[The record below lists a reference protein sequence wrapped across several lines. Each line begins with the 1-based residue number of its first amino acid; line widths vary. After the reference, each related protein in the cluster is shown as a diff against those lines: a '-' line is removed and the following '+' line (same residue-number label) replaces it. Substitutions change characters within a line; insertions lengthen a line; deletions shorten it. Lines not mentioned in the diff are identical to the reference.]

1 MNKLSKLFLVSLL
14 ASGAFAAFVVVAQT
28 AGTSGQEPSAA
39 DVQTYIEINHAKLM
53 EMGDTEE
60 AAYKAAVDSALE
72 FFWKKPELVAAA
84 LLSLELQPTQIA
96 VMFVELGLPAA
107 ATATAVIAA
116 AGAVSAEPVK
126 AVLLLNATPEE
137 VRTLEAAVTEAVSQ
151 LNNPPPPVTTE
162 PVQEEPEPEVL
173 TKPEVQPEPETV
185 PVPEPEPSTATE
197 PVPEPAPV
205 PEPPVA
211 PVVPPTPPST
221 GGMGT
226 TRS

>member
-14 ASGAFAAFVVVAQT
+14 TSGAFAAFVVVAQT

-107 ATATAVIAA
+107 ATATAVITA

-126 AVLLLNATPEE
+126 AVLLLNVTPEE
-137 VRTLEAAVTEAVSQ
+137 VRTLEAAVTEVVSQ
-151 LNNPPPPVTTE
+151 LNNPPPQTTTE
-162 PVQEEPEPEVL
+162 PVQEE
-173 TKPEVQPEPETV
+173 PEVQPEPETV
-185 PVPEPEPSTATE
+185 PETTPVPE
-197 PVPEPAPV
+197 PEPAPV
-205 PEPPVA
+205 PESPAPLPVA
-211 PVVPPTPPST
+211 PVVSPTPPST